1 MKRKSI
7 TAAAAALVGFGL
19 AFGASGAVAQPAAA
33 PNTATSAASVKI
45 PKVIPGFD
53 PSAMDTSVNPCDNF
67 YQFACGNYA
76 KLHPIP
82 ADMPEYDQFV
92 ALYEY
97 NTAILH
103 ELVLKA
109 ANAGPNATANE
120 RKIGDYYGACM
131 DTSAINSAGT
141 KPLEPML
148 DRINDLK
155 SKKELTS
162 LIAYLN
168 KQDVNVFVSFGAQQ
182 DFKDA
187 SKEIAVIDQGGLG
200 LPNRG
205 YYLRTDAR
213 SVKLRQQYQQHI
225 ASVLHLLGDPVAKA
239 QTEAQN
245 IMNFETELAKSS
257 MGIVERR
264 DPHKTYHMETVKA
277 FAPTV
282 PVLDVAQYIHDMGSP
297 AVSSLNVTA
306 PGFFT
311 GLNKAIEDTPL
322 STLKS
327 YMRFHLADAYS
338 MELPQQFD
346 QENFAFYGRE
356 LTGTPQQQPRWK
368 RCVNATNH
376 ALGDAVGQMYVAKY
390 FKPSQKKEAL
400 TMVHG
405 IEAAMGKDIEEST
418 WMSPATKQKAIAKLH
433 MIADKIGYPNKWRSY
448 AKLDVKPGQALG
460 NSMRVR
466 DFETAYQL
474 NKIGKPVN
482 RNEWFMTPPTVNAY
496 YDPSQNT
503 INFPAGILQP
513 PFYDKNEPAAVNYG
527 HIGAVVGHE
536 LTHGFDDEG
545 SQFDGKG
552 NLHDWWT
559 PKDRANFDQR
569 TACVANEY
577 SSFTD
582 AGLHVNGKLTLGED
596 TADNGGLHLALMA
609 LMARE
614 AMDGGHISG
623 PAPSA
628 AAAKYTTDQQFF
640 IAFAQNWCS
649 NMRPQMTRMLIQSD
663 PHAPDAIRVKGVIDN
678 MPQFDKAFS
687 CHVGQPM
694 DPAHKCQVW

>member
-1 MKRKSI
+1 MKRKSL
-7 TAAAAALVGFGL
+7 TATAAALV
-19 AFGASGAVAQPAAA
+19 AFGIAIGTAAATAQPA
-33 PNTATSAASVKI
+33 PATTSPAASVEI

-53 PSAMDTSVNPCDNF
+53 PTAMDTSANPCDNF

-82 ADMPEYDQFV
+82 SDMPEYDQFV

-103 ELVLKA
+103 QLVLKA
-109 ANAGPNATANE
+109 ANAGPSRSANE
-120 RKIGDYYGACM
+120 QKIGDYYQACM
-131 DTSAINSAGT
+131 DTSAINSDGIT
-141 KPLEPML
+141 PLQPLL
-148 DRINDLK
+148 DRINHLR
-155 SKKELTS
+155 SKKGLPS

-168 KQDVNVFVSFGAQQ
+168 RQDVDVFVNFGAQQ

-225 ASVLHLLGDPVAKA
+225 ANVLHLLGDPLPKA
-239 QTEAQN
+239 QTEARN
-245 IMNFETELAKSS
+245 IMNFETELARAS

-264 DPHKTYHMETVKA
+264 DPKKTYHMESVKA

-282 PVLDVAQYIHDMGSP
+282 PVLNVPAYLRDIGSP
-297 AVSSLNVTA
+297 RVASLNVA
-306 PGFFT
+306 VPAFFT
-311 GLNKAIEDTPL
+311 GLNKAIDDTPL
-322 STLKS
+322 STLKN
-327 YMRFHLADAYS
+327 YMRFHVADSYS
-338 MELPQQFD
+338 MDLPSQFD
-346 QENFAFYGRE
+346 QESFAFYGRD

-368 RCVNATNH
+368 RCVNATNRS
-376 ALGDAVGQMYVAKY
+376 LGDAVGQMYVAKY
-390 FKPSQKKEAL
+390 FTPSQKKEAL

-405 IEAAMGKDIEEST
+405 IEAAMSKDIEASN
-418 WMSPATKQKAIAKLH
+418 WMSPATKAKAIAKLH
-433 MIADKIGYPNKWRSY
+433 MITDKIGYPSKWRSY
-448 AKLDVKPGQALG
+448 AKLEIKPGQALD
-460 NSMRVR
+460 NSVRVR
-466 DFETAYQL
+466 DFHTAYQL
-474 NKIGKPVN
+474 NKIGKPVD

-496 YDPSQNT
+496 YDPSQNS

-513 PFYDKNEPAAVNYG
+513 PFYDKDQPAAVNYG

-536 LTHGFDDEG
+536 LTHGFDDQG

-559 PKDRANFDQR
+559 PKDRANFDSR
-569 TACVANEY
+569 TACIVNEY
-577 SSFTD
+577 SGFTD

-596 TADNGGLHLALMA
+596 TADNGGLRLALMA

-614 AMDGGHISG
+614 AMDGGHIPG
-623 PAPSA
+623 PVPSA
-628 AAAKYTTDQQFF
+628 AAAKYTTQQQFF

-649 NMRPQMTRMLIQSD
+649 NMRPQLTRMLIQSD
-663 PHAPDAIRVKGVIDN
+663 PHAPDAIRVKGVIVN
-678 MPQFDKAFS
+678 MPQFDQAFS

-694 DPAHKCQVW
+694 DPAHKCRVW

>member
-1 MKRKSI
+1 MQLMRYKAAL
-7 TAAAAALVGFGL
+7 AAAGL
-19 AFGASGAVAQPAAA
+19 AVTLGLTMTAGAQ
-33 PNTATSAASVKI
+33 TASNATDVTL

-53 PSAMDTSVNPCDNF
+53 ASAMDTSANPCDDF

-82 ADMPEYDQFV
+82 NDLPEYDQFV
-92 ALYEY
+92 SLYEF
-97 NTAILH
+97 NTAVLH
-103 ELVLKA
+103 RLVAKA
-109 ANAGPNATANE
+109 EHAGPNRNSNE
-120 RKIGDYYGACM
+120 QKIGDYYGSCM
-131 DTSAINSAGT
+131 DTSLINKDGIA
-141 KPLEPML
+141 PLKPML
-148 DRINDLK
+148 DRIDDLT
-155 SKKELTS
+155 SKKELPA
-162 LIAYLN
+162 LIADLN
-168 KQDVNVFVSFGAQQ
+168 NQDVTAFVNFGSQQ
-182 DFKDA
+182 DLKDA

-205 YYLRTDAR
+205 YYFRKDAR
-213 SVKLRQQYQQHI
+213 SVKLREQYVQHI
-225 ASVLHLLGDPVAKA
+225 ANVLHLLGDSDAQA
-239 QTEAQN
+239 QTEAKN
-245 IMNFETELAKSS
+245 IMQFETELAQVS

-264 DPHKTYHMETVKA
+264 DPHKTYHIETVKA

-282 PVLDVAQYIHDMGSP
+282 PVLDVPEFLKAIGAP
-297 AVSSLNVTA
+297 PVASLNVA
-306 PGFFT
+306 VPDFFT
-311 GLNKAIEDTPL
+311 GLNKAIDDTPL
-322 STLKS
+322 STLKN
-327 YMRFHLADAYS
+327 YMRFHLADSYAS
-338 MELPQQFD
+338 RLPQQFD
-346 QENFAFYGRE
+346 EENFAFYGRD

-368 RCVNATNH
+368 RCVNATDG
-376 ALGDAVGQMYVAKY
+376 ALGDALGQLYVAKY
-390 FKPSQKKEAL
+390 FTPSQKKEAL

-405 IEAAMGKDIEEST
+405 IETAMGHDIEQSN
-418 WMSPATKQKAIAKLH
+418 WMSPATKQKALAKLH

-448 AKLDVKPGQALG
+448 AGLVIKPNDALG
-460 NSMRVR
+460 NSMRAR
-466 DFETAYQL
+466 EFESAYQL
-474 NKIGKPVN
+474 NKIGKPVD

-536 LTHGFDDEG
+536 LTHGFDDQG

-552 NLHDWWT
+552 NLDDWWT
-559 PKDRANFDQR
+559 PQDRKNFNER
-569 TACVANEY
+569 TACIANEY

-596 TADNGGLHLALMA
+596 TADNGGVHLALMA

-614 AMDGGHISG
+614 AMNGGHIPG

-628 AAAKYTTDQQFF
+628 AAAKYTPEQQYF

-663 PHAPDAIRVKGVIDN
+663 PHAPDAIRVKGVLVN

-694 DPAHKCQVW
+694 DPATKCSVW

>member
-7 TAAAAALVGFGL
+7 TAAAAALVGL
-19 AFGASGAVAQPAAA
+19 AIGVTGAVAQPAPA
-33 PNTATSAASVKI
+33 PNTTTSATSVKI

-109 ANAGPNATANE
+109 AHAGPNATPNE
-120 RKIGDYYGACM
+120 RKIGDYYQACM
-131 DTSAINSAGT
+131 DTSAINNAGI

-155 SKKELTS
+155 SKKGLTN
-162 LIAYLN
+162 LVAYLN
-168 KQDVNVFVSFGAQQ
+168 KQDVGVFVRFGAQQ

-187 SKEIAVIDQGGLG
+187 SKEIAAIDQGGLG

-225 ASVLHLLGDPVAKA
+225 VNVLHLLGDPVAKA
-239 QTEAQN
+239 RTEAQN

-264 DPHKTYHMETVKA
+264 NPHMTYHIETLKA

-282 PVLDVAQYIHDMGSP
+282 PALDVTQYIHDMGSP
-297 AVSSLNVTA
+297 AVSSLNVVA
-306 PGFFT
+306 PGFFS

-338 MELPQQFD
+338 MQLPQQFD

-368 RCVNATNH
+368 RCVNATNQ

-390 FKPSQKKEAL
+390 FTPSQKKEAL

-405 IEAAMGKDIEEST
+405 IEAAMGKDIEAAT
-418 WMSPATKQKAIAKLH
+418 WMSPVTKEKAIAKLH

-448 AKLDVKPGQALG
+448 ANLEIKPGEALD

-466 DFETAYQL
+466 EFKTAYQL
-474 NKIGKPVN
+474 HKIGKPVD

-569 TACVANEY
+569 TACVASEY

-614 AMDGGHISG
+614 AMDGGHIPG

-649 NMRPQMTRMLIQSD
+649 NTRPQMTRMLIQSD

>member
-1 MKRKSI
+1 MQLMRYKAAL
-7 TAAAAALVGFGL
+7 AAAGL
-19 AFGASGAVAQPAAA
+19 AATLGLTVTAVAQKA
-33 PNTATSAASVKI
+33 PTAKPKSVAV

-53 PSAMDTSVNPCDNF
+53 ASAMDTSANPCDNF

-82 ADMPEYDQFV
+82 NDLPEYDQFV
-92 ALYEY
+92 SLYEF
-97 NTAILH
+97 NTAALH
-103 ELVLKA
+103 RLVVQA
-109 ANAGPNATANE
+109 AHAGPNRSANQQ
-120 RKIGDYYGACM
+120 KIGDYYQACM
-131 DTSAINSAGT
+131 DTSQINKDGT
-141 KPLEPML
+141 APLKPML
-148 DRINDLK
+148 DRINDLT
-155 SKKELTS
+155 SKKQLPA
-162 LIAYLN
+162 LLADLN
-168 KQDVNVFVSFGAQQ
+168 NQDVTAFVNFGSQQ
-182 DFKDA
+182 DLKDA

-205 YYLRTDAR
+205 YYFRKDAR
-213 SVKLRQQYQQHI
+213 SVKLREQYVQHI
-225 ASVLHLLGDPVAKA
+225 ANVLHLLGDSDAQAQSEAK
-239 QTEAQN
+239 N
-245 IMNFETELAKSS
+245 IMQLETNLAQSS

-264 DPHKTYHMETVKA
+264 DPHKTYHIETVKA

-282 PVLDVAQYIHDMGSP
+282 PVLNMPEFLKAIGAP
-297 AVSSLNVTA
+297 PVSSLNVA
-306 PGFFT
+306 VPGFFT
-311 GLNKAIEDTPL
+311 ALNKTIQDTPL
-322 STLKS
+322 STIKNYL
-327 YMRFHLADAYS
+327 RFHLADSYAS
-338 MELPQQFD
+338 RLPEQFD
-346 QENFAFYGRE
+346 QENFAFYGRD

-368 RCVNATNH
+368 RCVNSTDS
-376 ALGDAVGQMYVAKY
+376 ALGDALGQLYVAKY
-390 FKPSQKKEAL
+390 FTPSQKKEAL

-405 IEAAMGKDIEEST
+405 IEAAMGKDIEQSD
-418 WMSPATKQKAIAKLH
+418 WMSAATKQKALQKLH

-448 AKLDVKPGQALG
+448 AKLTIKPDDALG
-460 NSMRVR
+460 NSMRARV
-466 DFETAYQL
+466 FESAYQL
-474 NKIGKPVN
+474 NKIGKPVD

-536 LTHGFDDEG
+536 LTHGFDDQG

-552 NLHDWWT
+552 NLDDWWT
-559 PKDRANFDQR
+559 PQDKKNFNER
-569 TACVANEY
+569 TACIANEY

-596 TADNGGLHLALMA
+596 TADNGGVHLALMA
-609 LMARE
+609 LMARQ

-623 PAPSA
+623 PAA
-628 AAAKYTTDQQFF
+628 TGMAAKYTPEQQFF

-663 PHAPDAIRVKGVIDN
+663 PHAPDAIRVKGVLDN

-694 DPAHKCQVW
+694 DAAKKCSVW

>member
-7 TAAAAALVGFGL
+7 TAAAAALVGLGL
-19 AFGASGAVAQPAAA
+19 AMGATGAVAQPAAA
-33 PNTATSAASVKI
+33 ANTATSAASVKI

-76 KLHPIP
+76 RLHPIP
-82 ADMPEYDQFV
+82 SDMPEYDQFV

-103 ELVLKA
+103 QLVLKA
-109 ANAGPNATANE
+109 ADAGPSASANE
-120 RKIGDYYGACM
+120 RKIGDYYQACM

-155 SKKELTS
+155 SKKQLTS

-225 ASVLHLLGDPVAKA
+225 ANVLHLLGDPVARA

-245 IMNFETELAKSS
+245 IMKFETELAKSS

-282 PVLDVAQYIHDMGSP
+282 PVLDVSEYIREMGSP

-311 GLNKAIEDTPL
+311 GLNKAVEDTPL
-322 STLKS
+322 ATLKN

-346 QENFAFYGRE
+346 QENFAFYGRD

-368 RCVNATNH
+368 RCVNATNR

-390 FKPSQKKEAL
+390 FTPNQKKEAL

-405 IEAAMGKDIEEST
+405 IEAAMGKDIEAST
-418 WMSPATKQKAIAKLH
+418 WMSPATKEKAIAKLH

-448 AKLDVKPGQALG
+448 AKLDIKAGQALD

-466 DFETAYQL
+466 DFKTAYQL

-513 PFYDKNEPAAVNYG
+513 PFYDQNQPAAVNYG

-569 TACVANEY
+569 TACIANEY

-614 AMDGGHISG
+614 AMDGGHIPG

-649 NMRPQMTRMLIQSD
+649 NVRPQMTRMLIQSD

>member
-1 MKRKSI
+1 MKRKFM
-7 TAAAAALVGFGL
+7 AAAAATLVGFGL
-19 AFGASGAVAQPAAA
+19 AVGATGAMAQPAVAA
-33 PNTATSAASVKI
+33 NTATSAASVKI

-53 PSAMDTSVNPCDNF
+53 PSAMDTSANPCDNF

-103 ELVLKA
+103 QLVVKA
-109 ANAGPNATANE
+109 ASAGPSATANE
-120 RKIGDYYGACM
+120 RKIGDYYQACM
-131 DTSAINSAGT
+131 DTSAINSAGI

-148 DRINDLK
+148 HRINGLK
-155 SKKELTS
+155 SKKDLTG

-168 KQDVNVFVSFGAQQ
+168 KQGVNVFVRFGAQQ

-205 YYLRTDAR
+205 YYLRMDAR

-225 ASVLHLLGDPVAKA
+225 ANVLHLLGDPVARA
-239 QTEAQN
+239 QTEAQK
-245 IMNFETELAKSS
+245 IMQFETELAKSS

-264 DPHKTYHMETVKA
+264 NPYKTYHMETVEA

-282 PVLDVAQYIHDMGSP
+282 PMLDISQYIREMGSP
-297 AVSSLNVTA
+297 AVSSLNVTV

-311 GLNKAIEDTPL
+311 GLNEAIEDTPL
-322 STLKS
+322 STLKN

-338 MELPQQFD
+338 MELPQAFD
-346 QENFAFYGRE
+346 QESFAFYGRD

-368 RCVNATNH
+368 RCVNATNR

-390 FKPSQKKEAL
+390 FTPSQKKEAL

-405 IEAAMGKDIEEST
+405 IEAAMGKDIEEAT
-418 WMSPATKQKAIAKLH
+418 WMSPVTKQKAIAKLH
-433 MIADKIGYPNKWRSY
+433 MIEDKIGYPNKWRSY
-448 AKLDVKPGQALG
+448 AKLEVKPGEALA
-460 NSMRVR
+460 NSMRVQV
-466 DFETAYQL
+466 FKTAYQL
-474 NKIGKPVN
+474 NKIGKPVD

-552 NLHDWWT
+552 NLRDWWT
-559 PKDRANFDQR
+559 PKDKANFDAR

-614 AMDGGHISG
+614 AMDGGHIPG

-628 AAAKYTTDQQFF
+628 AAAKYTTEQQFF

-663 PHAPDAIRVKGVIDN
+663 PHAPDPIRVKGVIDN
-678 MPQFDKAFS
+678 MPQFGKAFS

-694 DPAHKCQVW
+694 DPAHKCHVW